1 MPILDIK
8 TPLGLSNPPKLFD
21 NSSEKI
27 TTNDN
32 LQDEIIQ
39 FENQNDKSDKYITDN
54 LPNKSNK
61 LR

>member
-39 FENQNDKSDKYITDN
+39 FENQNVKSD
-54 LPNKSNK
+54 
-61 LR
+61 